1 MRRGLIML
9 LVMLLTLPMAAQK
22 LSKEEKAA
30 LAKAKYEK
38 ALSAINANS
47 FVIVPASYQTSG
59 GDVET
64 NTDNSN
70 LLLVQGKQVFLQG
83 RIVCDNTYNNV
94 AEPTEYDVKV
104 DKKGNIKLK
113 MVVQG
118 RMVKGTYTISVR
130 NNGNNADVIFNPQS
144 GGTTRRFTGPL
155 TPPSETSYNKRANPM

>member
-1 MRRGLIML
+1 MRRGFIML

-83 RIVCDNTYNNV
+83 QIVCDNTYNNV

>member
-9 LVMLLTLPMAAQK
+9 LVMLLALPMAAQK

-38 ALSAINANS
+38 ALNAINANS
-47 FVIVPASYQTSG
+47 FVIVPASYQTSS

-70 LLLVQGKQVFLQG
+70 LLLVQGKQFFLQG
-83 RIVCDNTYNNV
+83 QIVCDNTYNNV
-94 AEPTEYDVKV
+94 AEQTEYDVKV

>member
-1 MRRGLIML
+1 MKRGLLML
-9 LVMLLTLPMAAQK
+9 LVMLLTLPMSAQK
-22 LSKEEKAA
+22 LTKEEKAA
-30 LAKAKYEK
+30 LAKANYEK
-38 ALSAINANS
+38 ALNAINSNN
-47 FVIVPASYQTSG
+47 FVIVPASYQTSS

-104 DKKGNIKLK
+104 DKKGNIKLR
-113 MVVQG
+113 MIVQG

-130 NNGNNADVIFNPQS
+130 NNGNNADVIFNPQN
-144 GGTTRRFTGPL
+144 GGTTRRFTGPV
-155 TPPSETSYNKRANPM
+155 TPPGETSYNKRSNPM

>member
-1 MRRGLIML
+1 ML
-9 LVMLLTLPMAAQK
+9 LVMLLALPMAAQK

-30 LAKAKYEK
+30 LAKAQYEK
-38 ALSAINANS
+38 ALDAINSNN
-47 FVIVPASYQTSG
+47 FVIVPASYQNSD

-83 RIVCDNTYNNV
+83 RIVCDNSYNNV
-94 AEPTEYDVKV
+94 AEATEYDVNV
-104 DKKGNIKLK
+104 DKKGNIRLK
-113 MVVQG
+113 MIVQG

-144 GGTTRRFTGPL
+144 GGTTRRFTGPV

>member
-1 MRRGLIML
+1 ML
-9 LVMLLTLPMAAQK
+9 LVMLLALPMAAQK
-22 LSKEEKAA
+22 MSKEEKAA

-83 RIVCDNTYNNV
+83 QIVCDNAYNNV

>member
-1 MRRGLIML
+1 MKKGLLML
-9 LVMLLTLPMAAQK
+9 LVMILTLPVAAQK

-30 LAKAKYEK
+30 LAKANYEK
-38 ALSAINANS
+38 ALNAINSNN
-47 FVIVPASYQTSG
+47 FVIVPASYQTSS

-104 DKKGNIKLK
+104 DKKGNVKLR

-130 NNGNNADVIFNPQS
+130 NNGNNADVIFNPQN
-144 GGTTRRFTGPL
+144 GGTTRRFTGL
-155 TPPSETSYNKRANPM
+155 VTPPGETSYNKRSNPM